1 MIDIS
6 LNRTTN
12 RLCNGVSRRDVLR
25 VGGLG
30 MFGLSLAGILAQEKA
45 QASQSI
51 AAVKRAR
58 ARNVLLVYL
67 GGGMSHHDTFD
78 PKPDQPEE
86 IRGNYKTIPTAVTGL
101 HITDMLPKTARVM
114 DKVALVRGGVHDNDN
129 HEIASNWV
137 LSGRFGSPF
146 GDYPAMGAVV
156 AHEMGFSGT
165 LPPYVAI
172 PKNPSFA
179 WELGKSAF
187 LGGRYESFKAG
198 DPSEEGFKVRDLSLR
213 QPMTA
218 HIADRRKSLLQAV
231 DHLSA
236 QIQGN
241 DQMAT
246 YDEFQRHA
254 AEMVLSPAAQSGFDL
269 EQEKPE
275 LRDAYGRTTFG
286 QSCLLARRLVERDAR
301 FVTVSYT
308 GWDHHKKIY
317 DGLGKRIPPFDQGFS
332 TLITDMH
339 ERGLL
344 KETLVMVLTDFG
356 RSPKVNK
363 DAGRD
368 HWGHAGSMLF
378 AGAGVRGGNVI
389 GATDNEG
396 AYVNDRPVH
405 PQDVAFTVYSALGI
419 DPRKELR
426 TPEGRPIAILP
437 EGGLIEEL
445 YG

>member
-1 MIDIS
+1 MIDLS
-6 LNRTTN
+6 LSRSST
-12 RLCNGVSRRDVLR
+12 RLCNGASRRDFLR

-30 MFGLSLAGILAQEKA
+30 MLGVSLAGVLAQEKS
-45 QASQSI
+45 QAALAP
-51 AAVKRAR
+51 AAAKRTR
-58 ARNVLLVYL
+58 ARNILLVYL

-86 IRGNYKTIPTAVTGL
+86 IRGNYKAIPTAVTGL
-101 HITDMLPKTARVM
+101 HITDMLPKMAKVM

-187 LGGRYESFKAG
+187 LGGRYESFKVG
-198 DPSEEGFKVRDLSLR
+198 DPSEAGFRVRDLGLR
-213 QPMTA
+213 QPLTS

-236 QIQGN
+236 RIHGN

-246 YDEFQRHA
+246 YDEFQQHA
-254 AEMVLSPAAQSGFDL
+254 AEMVLSPAAQAGFDL
-269 EQEKPE
+269 DKEKPE
-275 LRDAYGRTTFG
+275 LRDAYGRDTFG
-286 QSCLLARRLVERDAR
+286 QSCLLARRLVERDVR
-301 FVTVSYT
+301 FVTVAYS

-317 DGLGKRIPPFDQGFS
+317 DGLGKKIPSFDRGFS

-339 ERGLL
+339 DRGLL
-344 KETLVMVLTDFG
+344 KETMVMVLTDFG
-356 RSPKVNK
+356 RSPKINK

-378 AGAGVRGGNVI
+378 AGAGIQGGRVI
-389 GATDNEG
+389 GGTDNEG

-405 PQDVAFTVYSALGI
+405 PQDVAHTVYTALGI
-419 DPRKELR
+419 DPKKELR

-437 EGGLIEEL
+437 EGGQIEEL
-445 YG
+445 Y